1 MPEIIV
7 IGAGISGLSAAWQLR
22 QLGIETTLIEVRP
35 RLGGSIHTVRAGGC
49 IFDGPDFAFEKTGA
63 WPFLEALG
71 LPEADALLPLGRYR
85 TGEMVAFREGTG
97 VLVER
102 LAAAAG
108 AHTMMRMAVSSL
120 GMLDDG
126 HVAICLENG
135 VMLEAQ
141 AVVIAAPARYA
152 ERMLRAID
160 GQAALAL
167 ADFRYDPL
175 LRVSVA
181 LAGQDAPPA
190 LLHELAQAA
199 RTAGMALVSAEA
211 FNAEMLPGRVPPGE
225 VMLRLRVRLA
235 EGQPAQ
241 DAADAALALLGG
253 RPVLAQ
259 SVVYWAEAD
268 PLDRYLPEHSA
279 VMDAIEARLPARLA
293 LVGSD
298 YRVRQLDALIAQARA
313 AAARLAA
320 LVRGAGGV
328 GGSP

>member
-1 MPEIIV
+1 MPEIVV

-22 QLGIETTLIEVRP
+22 LLGIETTLIEVRP

-49 IFDGPDFAFEKTGA
+49 IFDGPGFAFEKTGA

-71 LPEADALLPLGRYR
+71 LSEADALLPLGRYR

-120 GMLDDG
+120 GMLDDS

-160 GQAALAL
+160 GQTALAL

-181 LAGQDAPPA
+181 LAGRDAPPE

-199 RTAGMALVSAEA
+199 RAAGVALVSAQA
-211 FNAEMLPGRVPPGE
+211 CNAEMLPGRVPPGQ
-225 VMLRLRVRLA
+225 VMLRLSVRLA

-241 DAADAALALLGG
+241 AAAEAALALLGG
-253 RPVLAQ
+253 RQVLAQ

-268 PLDRYLPEHSA
+268 PLDRYLPEHGA
-279 VMDAIEARLPARLA
+279 LMDAIEARLPARLA

-298 YRVRQLDALIAQARA
+298 YRARHLEALIAQARA

-320 LVRGAGGV
+320 QVRGAG
-328 GGSP
+328 PLDI